1 MGMVIA
7 FTEGES
13 FFRQPQGHDVA
24 MEVSAPHTDLQ
35 EQDPPETR
43 AFPRPVLEPAHR
55 LHEVRGA
62 HPATEGGVSGVRF
75 AVWAP
80 NARQVG
86 VIGDFNGWSA
96 PGHPLSLSPS
106 EHGVW
111 QGFVPHAK
119 VGQCYK
125 FHVLGADGHGV
136 EKADPY
142 AFHAEE
148 PPRTASRIWTSRHV
162 WKDGAWMASRARANA
177 LDAPLSIY
185 EVHLGSWQG
194 SGTQGNAPFL
204 NYQDLGQRL
213 ADYALSMGHTHVE
226 LMPLGEHPFY
236 GSWGYQTTGYFAPSS
251 RYGTPDDLK
260 QLVDTLHQHGVGVI
274 LDWVPSHFPSD
285 AHGLA
290 RFDGTALYEH
300 PDPRIGF
307 HPQWNSLIFDY
318 ARPEVRDFLIGNALY
333 WLEHFHFDGLRVD
346 AVASMLYLDFA
357 REPGQWVPNESGGN
371 ENRGAVRFLQDLNTA
386 VYRAHPDVQMF
397 AEESSSWEGVSRPV
411 YAGGLGFG
419 LKWNM
424 GWMNDTLRH
433 ISRPHFY
440 REYHRDE
447 IRFSLCYAFNE
458 NFLLPLSHDEVVHGK
473 GSLLARQPG
482 DEWQR
487 FAGLRALYG
496 YMWAHPGKKLLFMGC
511 EFGQPREWHHDT
523 ALDWHLLAHSLHAGV
538 QRWVADLNRYYRRT
552 PALYEDDFSPHGFAW
567 AGELSPTVL
576 AFFRRGRSTGRQV
589 LAVCNLTPQP
599 LQAVTLGVP
608 FDGVWTEALNSDSV
622 HYGGSGM
629 GNFGGCRAEAAPYGG
644 HPFRLGVNV
653 PPLGV
658 VLLEGGPS

>member
-1 MGMVIA
+1 
-7 FTEGES
+7 
-13 FFRQPQGHDVA
+13 
-24 MEVSAPHTDLQ
+24 MEVSAPRSTAPNPGT
-35 EQDPPETR
+35 QD
-43 AFPRPVLEPAHR
+43 AQAASRPGVANAAHR
-55 LHEVRGA
+55 LHDVRGA
-62 HPATEGGVSGVRF
+62 HLETRDGTDGVRF

-80 NARQVG
+80 NARSVG
-86 VIGDFNGWSA
+86 VMGDFNGWSGSA
-96 PGHPLSLSPS
+96 DPLSPSPS

-111 QGFVPHAK
+111 QGFVPHAHP
-119 VGQCYK
+119 GQRYK
-125 FHVLGADGHGV
+125 YRVQGPRGDSFD
-136 EKADPY
+136 KADPF
-142 AFHAEE
+142 AFQAEE
-148 PPRTASRIWTSRHV
+148 PPLTASRV
-162 WKDGAWMASRARANA
+162 WASSHRWNDGDWMRSRARHNA
-177 LDAPLSIY
+177 LDAPVSIY

-194 SGTQGNAPFL
+194 TGTQSEVPFL

-213 ADYALSMGHTHVE
+213 ADYALSMGFTHVE

-236 GSWGYQTTGYFAPSS
+236 GSWGYQTTGYFAPSA
-251 RYGTPDDLK
+251 RYGSPDDLK
-260 QLVDTLHQHGVGVI
+260 QLVDTLHQNGIGVI

-285 AHGLA
+285 AHGLGN
-290 RFDGTALYEH
+290 FDGTALYEH

-318 ARPEVRDFLIGNALY
+318 ARPEVRDFLTSNALF

-357 REPGQWVPNESGGN
+357 RKPGEWVPNESGGN
-371 ENRGAVRFLQDLNTA
+371 QNRGAVRFLQELNTT
-386 VYRAHPDVQMF
+386 VYQAFPDVQVF

-433 ISRPHFY
+433 LSRPHFY

-447 IRFSLCYAFNE
+447 VRFSLCYAFNE

-473 GSLLARQPG
+473 GSLISRQPG

-496 YMWAHPGKKLLFMGC
+496 YMWAHPGKKLLFMGG
-511 EFGQPREWHHDT
+511 EFAQLREWHHDT
-523 ALDWHLLAHSLHAGV
+523 PLDWHLLANPLHAGV
-538 QRWVADLNRYYRRT
+538 QRWVGDLNRYYRRT
-552 PALYEDDFSPHGFAW
+552 PALFEDDFSPQGFAW
-567 AGELSPTVL
+567 AGELAPTVL
-576 AFFRRGRSTGRQV
+576 AFFRRGRDDPRQV

-599 LQAVTLGVP
+599 LPAVHLGVP
-608 FDGVWTEALNSDSV
+608 FGGVWTEVLNSDSQ
-622 HYGGSGM
+622 HYGGSGS
-629 GNFGGCRAEAAPYGG
+629 GNLGGCMAQAAPHDG
-644 HPFRLGVNV
+644 HPFRISVSV

-658 VLLEGGPS
+658 VFMEGAPS